1 MPRAKAKPP
10 TKAIVE
16 VLGHAKPVACAHVP
30 KASHDNAVE
39 DEGKQF
45 EVTCNAGAGTKLAA
59 AARLVGILK
68 EGELG
73 ALSCLRLGTTRT
85 VDDGVGELSLSNK

>member
-1 MPRAKAKPP
+1 MRVNNLK
-10 TKAIVE
+10 
-16 VLGHAKPVACAHVP
+16 
-30 KASHDNAVE
+30 
-39 DEGKQF
+39 
-45 EVTCNAGAGTKLAA
+45 VTCNAGAGTKLAA

-85 VDDGVGELSLSNK
+85 VGDGSW